1 MMITEANKV
10 LVIIAVNKNEQSI
23 VQTEAQ
29 TAIREQLRVS
39 AQMQTMVE
47 LLNAQ
52 VDRMQKT
59 SKASTQSKK

>member
-29 TAIREQLRVS
+29 TTIREQLRVS